1 MNAETY
7 NILNFADTLK
17 RSFEEKVDEHGNVS
31 KRGFKRDDLN
41 VLSTLHQ
48 WLQPSPELQGD
59 LFHANLIMC
68 SRKHG
73 PVFVAVGSQ
82 APDPL
87 PSPDGQVLEWDRER
101 VKVVLGLLRN
111 KLRCLFADK
120 KNKPRDGWPQYGA
133 VIYGQEICVLKVDP
147 EGGAQQVEFEGEKVH
162 DILWGRIIRLLDGIV
177 EEFQIPAENGTQ

>member
-1 MNAETY
+1 MSVYTY

-17 RSFEEKVDEHGNVS
+17 RSFEEKVDEHGNVT
-31 KRGFKRDDLN
+31 KRGFKRGDLN
-41 VLSTLHQ
+41 
-48 WLQPSPELQGD
+48 PCPELQGD
-59 LFHANLIMC
+59 LYNADLIMC
-68 SRKHG
+68 SRKYG
-73 PVFVAVGSQ
+73 PVFIAVGCA
-82 APDPL
+82 APDTML
-87 PSPDGQVLEWDRER
+87 SPDGQAPDWARER
-101 VKVVLGLLRN
+101 VKVVCGLLRN

-133 VIYGQEICVLKVDP
+133 VIYGQEICVFKVDS